1 MERANK
7 DVRQYAKE
15 KEVFLW
21 QIANAMG
28 VSEPTVTRMF
38 RTEMMPEKKAEI
50 RAIIDRVAE

>member
-21 QIANAMG
+21 QIANTLG

-38 RTEMMPEKKAEI
+38 RTEMTPEKKAEI
-50 RAIIDRVAE
+50 TAIIDRLAE

>member
-7 DVRQYAKE
+7 DVRQYAKG

-21 QIANAMG
+21 QIANALG

-38 RTEMMPEKKAEI
+38 RTEMTPEKKAEI

>member
-7 DVRQYAKE
+7 DVRQYAKG

-38 RTEMMPEKKAEI
+38 RTEMTPEKKAEI